1 MIHSIAI
8 AWEQLLQAFSNMEQD
23 RFYFFDKMTGEI
35 FFVRSDAEDAF
46 WDQVEQQQ
54 DRFLEIPV
62 LDTATERSLL
72 NGFLDKQNNP
82 ALSKLLN
89 HALSG
94 QPPYVKTADILSF
107 FPDEERQLEELR
119 DSFLSDRVK
128 NWLEQNN
135 LFSHSTS
142 LTAVH

>member
-119 DSFLSDRVK
+119 DTFLSDRVK